1 MVTSKNPA
9 VVNNIYIHIY
19 IYIYIYTYIYT
30 YIYIHIS
37 NIIYTILYIDIYYI
51 YKVGLRQNDLHKSKT
66 LRRNC
71 R

>member
-1 MVTSKNPA
+1 M
-9 VVNNIYIHIY
+9 YM
-19 IYIYIYTYIYT
+19 YIYT